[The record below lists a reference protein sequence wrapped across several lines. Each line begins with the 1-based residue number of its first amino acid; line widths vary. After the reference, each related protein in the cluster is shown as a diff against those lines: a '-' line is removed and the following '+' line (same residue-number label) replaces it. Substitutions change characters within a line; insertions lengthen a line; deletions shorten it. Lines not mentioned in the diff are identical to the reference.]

1 MSLGL
6 INRLVLKSG
15 VTATLNPLLLPGE
28 DLRLPPLGPAPGV
41 ITIVQ
46 GPGLIGFKLNGT
58 LRWLIDVRRFAG
70 NPTLTSQTTPQH
82 GLRIELKDARF
93 PGTQLPADF
102 VCVIGPKGFFGTPM
116 TITFT
121 LGGFHGQAIFELWL
135 AGQQTLH
142 SQVTVGTDV
151 CPLGW
156 TSKLAIAGQADAR
169 FWPNWLFSMGGSKL
183 GFIIGLGPDI
193 QSDNFSLKL
202 LFPGEPSLSAH
213 PKSKRTLLHLSAGG
227 AVWPL
232 KPDLLNL
239 SIGTLTATDGLFDR
253 IDIEA
258 GEGATG
264 DTARVLVATSSRTDG
279 LSLHL
284 ADGITFLNGQPFVL
298 PLVAPA
304 YAIAFDT
311 TSDHSAGDETTLTAH
326 FGQASDW
333 MVADGFALLVGDK
346 PAEVGFELDTLKGI
360 ETALRCEPLLVSAA
374 APLSISGGE
383 TVITR
388 PFEFTSGQV
397 LPIVKSAG
405 PNPGWGIIAAPV
417 PGQPRLSLPDF
428 GVSVLRR
435 EDFLVLDF
443 LLSNLALEGGG
454 GQPTQLKVKDPHLPA
469 YLVARFN
476 GPQNIAEQ
484 AFLEGDPSQNPP
496 PPAETPTA
504 PPVQSLAAGPS
515 HLAFRLPAG
524 TTTLPYSLS
533 SLLDWL
539 KLEQSI
545 IDTKPL
551 KTLRQP
557 LLIETSIEAP
567 WHLFVSPEPEETW
580 THAMLPVTQSNRTE
594 LWHTRLAARVQK
606 GDQIVADEKA
616 PRDIR
621 AVWSPD
627 YSPGGVPPHTTA
639 PFRMPLDPND
649 RDQIVRLSSDYTI
662 PGYQPPAIRTDKL
675 FLSTLGAWMDVQG
688 DFDVFS
694 IPNHPFSLLQW
705 RHIAAMARD
714 AYVRVVTAGYFCHPG
729 NRAAVIKITERK
741 FQLDPFGQ
749 TTAYL
754 RQRFIIVTKQP
765 EIDYTFLTAEQR
777 RKLPYKK
784 LRIATLVTPNL
795 DQPETVN
802 GKYSFFPK
810 VGGQLFQFHLIGTD
824 WEDQTSEFTTPL
836 YFVELSDDV
845 TLYADAVS
853 KWQGSGERTRDLAGQ
868 KIAYAASSKPGD
880 TTLQTANLTF
890 DAALRSGDP
899 PFFPQMAGAQV
910 SVPAIQQITGQPGAI
925 SIEFFPNYVTGGFGP
940 GDVFVQTVAPLSV
953 GFRGDQSGGV
963 ATPNLQVSGLS
974 RRFGTVSGTLNK
986 IATGNFDP
994 TDYFGDINARL
1005 FGIIPLKD
1013 LIQAIF
1019 GDSTVPNL
1027 VTERLP
1033 NAIQTKLHW
1042 APTVFQQKTYLL
1054 VTLAFDHPDTALTL
1068 DALIETPLTGGAP
1081 QVSIK
1086 GSLTGFSLSLAQV
1099 IGIKFNS
1106 LRFDAPAGKKLDVA
1120 ADIED
1125 KGLEFLGDL
1134 RFLNELRKYIPTD
1147 GFQDPPSLDVTPD
1160 GVTAGY
1166 TLAIPSIGVG
1176 VFSLENI
1183 KLGAALTLPFVPPSP
1198 LRFRFAFSERES
1210 PFIITV
1216 SLLGGGGFFGISVGP
1231 DGVEMLEASV
1241 EVGAQC
1247 SIDVVVASGSVHIM
1261 AGVYLKIDM
1270 TSNASQL
1277 TGYLRAG
1284 GSLDVLGLISASV
1297 EFYLGFTYYFGPPCK
1312 IAGEATVTIE
1322 VHVLFFSAS
1331 VHASLRREF
1340 TDPAISFADLIGPVD
1355 WDHYC
1360 DSFA

>member
-1 MSLGL
+1 MSKGL
-6 INRLVLKSG
+6 INRLVLRTG
-15 VTATLNPLLLPGE
+15 VTATLNKVLFPG
-28 DLRLPPLGPAPGV
+28 DGLKLPPLGPAPGM

-58 LRWLIDVRRFAG
+58 LRWLIDIRRFSG
-70 NPTLTSQTTPQH
+70 TPSLTSQATPQN

-102 VCVIGPKGFFGTPM
+102 VCLVGPKGFFGTPM

-121 LGGFHGQAIFELWL
+121 LGGFHSQVVFELWL
-135 AGQQTLH
+135 AGHQVLQ

-151 CPLGW
+151 CPLGL

-169 FWPNWLFSMGGSKL
+169 FFPNWLFTFGGTKL
-183 GFIIGLGPDI
+183 AFIDGLGPDI
-193 QSDNFSLKL
+193 QSDQFSLKL
-202 LFPGEPSLSAH
+202 LFPGDPSLNAQ
-213 PKSKRTLLHLSAGG
+213 PKSRRTLLHLTAGG
-227 AVWPL
+227 TVWPL
-232 KPDLLNL
+232 KPILLNL
-239 SIGTLTATDGLFDR
+239 SIGTLTAADGLFDR

-258 GEGATG
+258 GESAAG
-264 DTARVLVATSSRTDG
+264 DTARVLVASSSRVDG
-279 LSLHL
+279 SSLKL
-284 ADGITFLNGQPFVL
+284 AGGITSLDGQPFVL
-298 PLVAPA
+298 PLVTPT
-304 YAIAFDT
+304 YAIAFDI
-311 TSDHSAGDETTLTAH
+311 TSDHSLGDETTLTAH
-326 FGQASDW
+326 FGGTSDW
-333 MVADGFALLVGDK
+333 MIADGFALLVGDS
-346 PAEVGFELDTLKGI
+346 PAAVGFELDTLKGV

-374 APLSISGGE
+374 APLAITGGA
-383 TVITR
+383 TVATR
-388 PFEFTSGQV
+388 PLEFTGGQV

-405 PNPGWGIIAAPV
+405 SIPGWGIIAAPTS
-417 PGQPRLSLPDF
+417 GQPRLSLPDF
-428 GVSVLRR
+428 AVSVLRR
-435 EDFLVLDF
+435 EDFLALDF
-443 LLSNLALEGGG
+443 LFFNLALEGGG
-454 GQPTQLKVKDPHLPA
+454 GQAPQLRVKDANLPA

-476 GPQNIAEQ
+476 GPQNLAEQ
-484 AFLEGDPSQNPP
+484 AFVEAD
-496 PPAETPTA
+496 PPANEVPTT

-515 HLAFRLPAG
+515 HLAFRLPASN
-524 TTTLPYSLS
+524 TSLPYSFG
-533 SLLDWL
+533 SLLDWV
-539 KLEQSI
+539 KLQQSI

-551 KTLRQP
+551 KELRQP
-557 LLIETSIEAP
+557 SLIETSIEAP
-567 WHLFVSPEPEETW
+567 WHLFISPEPDETW
-580 THAMLPVTQSNRTE
+580 THAALPVTQNNRTE
-594 LWHTRLAARVQK
+594 LWHTRLAVRVQK
-606 GDQIVADEKA
+606 GDEVSADETA
-616 PRDIR
+616 PRHIR

-627 YSPGGVPPHTTA
+627 YQPVGLPPHDTT
-639 PFRMPLDPND
+639 PFRMPLDRND

-662 PGYQPPAIRTDKL
+662 PHYQPPAINADKL
-675 FLSTLGAWMDVQG
+675 FLSTLGAWMDVLR
-688 DFDVFS
+688 DFDPFS
-694 IPNHPFSLLQW
+694 IPREGFSLLQW
-705 RHIAAMARD
+705 RHIAGMARD

-765 EIDYTFLTAEQR
+765 EIDYSFLSPEQR
-777 RKLPYKK
+777 RGLPYKK
-784 LRIATLVTPNL
+784 LRIATLITPNL
-795 DQPETVN
+795 DPPDTVN

-810 VGGQLFQFHLIGTD
+810 VGGQLFHFHLIGTD
-824 WEDQTSEFTTPL
+824 AEGQTSEFTTPL
-836 YFVELSDDV
+836 YFVELGGD
-845 TLYADAVS
+845 YADAVN
-853 KWQGSGERTRDLAGQ
+853 KWQTSGERTRDLAGQ
-868 KIAYAASSKPGD
+868 KIAYAASSKAGD
-880 TTLQTANLTF
+880 TTLVTSNLTF
-890 DAALRSGDP
+890 DATLRAGDP
-899 PFFPQMAGAQV
+899 PFFPQMAGASV
-910 SVPAIQQITGQPGAI
+910 SVPAIQQITGQPGAV
-925 SIEFFPNYVTGGFGP
+925 SIEYFPDYVSGDFGP
-940 GDVFVQTVAPLSV
+940 GGVFVRTIATLGV

-986 IATGNFDP
+986 IASGNFDP
-994 TDYFGDINARL
+994 TDYFGDLNAKL
-1005 FGIIPLKD
+1005 FGVIPLKD

-1042 APTVFQQKTYLL
+1042 APSVFQQKTYLL
-1054 VTLAFDHPDTALTL
+1054 VTLTFDHPDTALTL
-1068 DALIETPLTGGAP
+1068 DALIETPLTGGPP

-1086 GSLTGFSLSLAQV
+1086 GALTGFSLSLANV

-1106 LRFDAPAGKKLDVA
+1106 LSFDAPAGKKLDVA
-1120 ADIED
+1120 ANIEGD
-1125 KGLEFLGDL
+1125 GLEFLGDL
-1134 RFLNELRKYIPTD
+1134 SFLNELRKFIPTD
-1147 GFQDPPSLDVTPD
+1147 GFQDPPSVDVTPD

-1183 KLGAALTLPFVPPSP
+1183 KLGAALTLPFVPPAP

-1216 SLLGGGGFFGISVGP
+1216 SLLGGGGFFGIAVGP
-1231 DGVEMLEASV
+1231 DGVEMLEASL

-1270 TSNASQL
+1270 TSNESQL

-1284 GSLDVLGLISASV
+1284 GSLDVLGIISASV

-1340 TDPAISFADLIGPVD
+1340 SDPRISFTDLIGPAD
-1355 WDHYC
+1355 WDYYC